1 MGKGFT
7 TKHQFSLSLV
17 WLSFIFVV
25 AGWLG
30 STILVVADLHQNQ
43 PLIVT
48 LVWFLIF
55 LGGLRLITGAWSK
68 HRIFRFFG
76 SIRFSVILLS
86 FAVLLVF
93 VGTLA
98 QKHVTIVDAVDY
110 YFHSLFVAI
119 PYSVFTLTKAT
130 GALGELKFILPG
142 GFLLAGFLLVNLVI
156 AQVQAYRLTSSPKQ
170 RTVGILILVIG
181 LFLLGAAIWFGL
193 VNDDIPSAYLASYKR
208 VLFRLVISFGVSF
221 VLLIGSVFL
230 FKRKAGLVI
239 LHFGIV
245 LLIVSEFITAFY
257 SQEGRMVIHENER
270 QYTVDQRGQYELV
283 FQDLSV
289 PNSLD
294 KSVVVSDDEF
304 STDEWTNLPTLPFE
318 LQVVQYFED
327 GVLGRRTK
335 NPHPAAEGILR
346 SMEIKTKEFHKSE
359 MKTPIMQIV
368 LRSPEGE
375 EFYSAI
381 VKFKNYL
388 KGIPVRFFYG
398 GKYYDL
404 FLRYQKSYLF
414 SRGAMKPFCLELL
427 DFRSDKYMGTENVRS
442 YSSLVRLIDPDKGVN
457 RQVLISMNTPLRYA
471 GRTFY
476 QSSFTPGESGT
487 VLSVV
492 KNPGWTIP
500 YLSGMLLSIGLLF
513 HFCFLLSKFIKRRF

>member
-1 MGKGFT
+1 MCKYF
-7 TKHQFSLSLV
+7 KVNYSFSLALV
-17 WLSFIFVV
+17 WLVFIFLL

-30 STILVVADLHQNQ
+30 SSIQTIADLHQNH
-43 PLIVT
+43 PLLMSLT
-48 LVWFLIF
+48 WLVIF
-55 LGGLRLITGAWSK
+55 LVGLRLITGAWSWR
-68 HRIFRFFG
+68 RILQFMG
-76 SIRFSVILLS
+76 SIRFSV
-86 FAVLLVF
+86 VLLTLAVMLIF

-110 YFHSLFVAI
+110 YFHALFVAI
-119 PYSVFTLTKAT
+119 PYSVFTLSKAT
-130 GALGELKFILPG
+130 GVLGEIQFILPG
-142 GFLLAGFLLVNLVI
+142 GFLLAGLLLVNLVT
-156 AQVQAYRLTSSPKQ
+156 AQIQAYRLTSSPKQ
-170 RTVGILILVIG
+170 RMIGGVVLAIG
-181 LFLLGAAIWFGL
+181 LLLLLAAIWFGL

-221 VLLIGSVFL
+221 VLLLGSVFL

-257 SQEGRMVIHENER
+257 SEEGRMVIYENER
-270 QYTVDQRGQYELV
+270 QYTVDQRGHYELV
-283 FQDLSV
+283 VQDMSV
-289 PNSLD
+289 PNTVD
-294 KSVVVSDDEF
+294 QSVTVSDSEF
-304 STDEWTNLPTLPFE
+304 SNDGWLKLPTLPFE
-318 LQVVQYFED
+318 LQVVDYFED

-335 NPHPAAEGILR
+335 NPHPAAQGVLR
-346 SMEIKTKEFHKSE
+346 SMVIKPKEFHKSE
-359 MKTPIMQIV
+359 LKTPIIQII
-368 LRSPEGE
+368 LRNSTGE

-381 VKFKNYL
+381 VRFKDYL
-388 KGIPVRFFYG
+388 KGIPVRFFYD

-404 FLRYQKSYLF
+404 YLRYQKSYLF
-414 SRGAMKPFCLELL
+414 SRGSKTPFCLVLI

-442 YSSLVRLIDPDKGVN
+442 YSSLVRLIDSDKGVN

-476 QSSFTPGESGT
+476 QSSFTPGGSGT
-487 VLSVV
+487 ILSVM

-513 HFCFLLSKFIKRRF
+513 HFCFLLSQFIKRRF

>member
-1 MGKGFT
+1 MCKCFKA
-7 TKHQFSLSLV
+7 KHPFSLSLV
-17 WLSFIFVV
+17 WLSFVFILV
-25 AGWLG
+25 GWLG
-30 STILVVADLHQNQ
+30 STISAVSTAHQNY
-43 PLIVT
+43 PVLMT
-48 LVWFLIF
+48 MLWFSIF
-55 LGGLRLITGAWSK
+55 LGGLRLVTGAWSWR
-68 HRIFRFFG
+68 RIRIFFG
-76 SIRFSVILLS
+76 SIRFSVVLLG

-98 QKHVTIVDAVDY
+98 QKHVTIVDAVDF
-110 YFHSLFVAI
+110 YFHALFVTV

-130 GALGELKFILPG
+130 GALGEIQFILPG
-142 GFLLAGFLLVNLVI
+142 GFLLAGLLLVNLVI

-170 RTVGILILVIG
+170 RTVGVLILVTG
-181 LFLLGAAIWFGL
+181 LLLLVAAIWFGL
-193 VNDDIPSAYLASYKR
+193 VNDDIPSAYLVSYKR

-245 LLIVSEFITAFY
+245 LLIISEFVTAFY
-257 SQEGRMVIHENER
+257 SQEGRMVIRENER
-270 QYTVDQRGQYELV
+270 QYTVDQRGLYELV

-289 PNSLD
+289 PSSID
-294 KSVVVSDDEF
+294 QSVVVTDSEF
-304 STDEWTNLPTLPFE
+304 STDAWLTLPTLPFE
-318 LQVVQYFED
+318 LQVVHYFED

-335 NPHPAAEGILR
+335 NPHPAAQGVLR
-346 SMEIKTKEFHKSE
+346 SMEIKAKEFHKSE

-368 LRSPEGE
+368 LRNAEGE
-375 EFYSAI
+375 EFYSAV

-388 KGIPVRFFYG
+388 KGIPVRFVYD

-414 SRGAMKPFCLELL
+414 SRGTSKPYCLELL

-500 YLSGMLLSIGLLF
+500 YLSGMLLSVGLLF

>member
-1 MGKGFT
+1 MCKCFK
-7 TKHQFSLSLV
+7 TKHQFALGLG
-17 WLSFIFVV
+17 WLSFIFIL

-30 STILVVADLHQNQ
+30 SSISLVANLHENQ
-43 PLIVT
+43 PTIMSL
-48 LVWFLIF
+48 LWFAIF
-55 LGGLRLITGAWSK
+55 LGGLRVITGAWTWN
-68 HRIFRFFG
+68 RIFRFFG

-110 YFHSLFVAI
+110 YFHALFVGI

-130 GALGELKFILPG
+130 GALGEIQFMLPG
-142 GFLLAGFLLVNLVI
+142 GFLLAGLLLVNLVI
-156 AQVQAYRLTSSPKQ
+156 AQVQAYRLNTSPKQ
-170 RTVGILILVIG
+170 RVIGVVILVTG
-181 LFLLGAAIWFGL
+181 LLLLLAAIWFGL
-193 VNDDIPSAYLASYKR
+193 VNDDIPSAYLASYER
-208 VLFRLVISFGVSF
+208 VLFRLIISFGVSF

-257 SQEGRMVIHENER
+257 SEEGRMVIHENER

-283 FQDLSV
+283 FQDMSV

-294 KSVVVSDDEF
+294 KSVTVSDDEF
-304 STDEWTNLPTLPFE
+304 SDDEWTKLPTLPFE
-318 LQVVQYFED
+318 LQVIHYFED

-335 NPHPAAEGILR
+335 NPHPAAQGILR
-346 SMEIKTKEFHKSE
+346 SMEVKTKEFHKAE

-368 LRSPEGE
+368 LRDSAGE

-381 VKFKNYL
+381 VRFKDYL
-388 KGIPVRFFYG
+388 KGIPVRFLHS

-404 FLRYQKSYLF
+404 YLRYQKTYLF
-414 SRGAMKPFCLELL
+414 SRGSKTPFCLALI

-487 VLSVV
+487 ILSVM